1 MKGDIIN
8 ITDENI
14 LLATKIVKPLF
25 NEIINSNQPFVIS
38 VAGESGAGKS
48 ITAAAIA
55 ETLKEKKLL
64 VKIFQQDDYFYLP
77 PFTNDK
83 RRREDIEWVGLKEVN
98 LKLLDKNLYQAKK
111 GVIKIE
117 KPLIIY
123 KENKIIKE
131 VFDMTGVH
139 VCVVEGTYTSL
150 LKNVDKRIFIDRD
163 YNETFNDRKNRARDK
178 MDSFTEQVLEIE
190 HQIIHNQKFMADIIL
205 DKNFKVHFK

>member
-8 ITDENI
+8 ITDENL
-14 LLATKIVKPLF
+14 LLAIKIVKPLIG
-25 NEIINSNQPFVIS
+25 EIINSKQPYVIS

-48 ITAAAIA
+48 STAAALA

-83 RRREDIEWVGLKEVN
+83 KRREDMEWVGLKEVN
-98 LKLLDKNLYQAKK
+98 LKLLDKNLCQAKK

-131 VFDMTGVH
+131 VFNMRGVQ
-139 VCVVEGTYTSL
+139 VCIVEGTYTSL

-163 YNETFNDRKNRARDK
+163 YKETFNDRKNRARDK
-178 MDSFTEQVLEIE
+178 MDSFIEQVLEIE
-190 HQIIHNQKFMADIIL
+190 HQIIHGQKFMADIIL
-205 DKNFKVHFK
+205 DKNFQVHFK